1 MSRFRFPVAL
11 SLCLLTVVSQLTSVA
26 AKDIWVSVRTR
37 NFLLVGNANEKDVKE
52 IGVKL
57 EQFREVFTR
66 FFPNTKFKTPVPTT
80 VMVFK
85 NASSYAPF
93 KIREQSS
100 GHFQSGLD
108 VNYIALRADIKNDG
122 FSVIFHEFTHLLVNN
137 NFKNAPVWFNEGLA
151 EYYSK
156 FYMSEDQRVVLGY
169 PIVNHVLFLRKN
181 KMLPL
186 RTLFAVD
193 HKSPQYNE
201 SDKTSIFYA
210 QSWALVHY
218 LMIGKTGRDE
228 QLNKFIELLNARV
241 PQERAFQEAFGTTLE
256 EMEVELSNYVGQDR
270 YKVRLGNFAGELKVD
285 TTTEATKVSE
295 AEALAYQGDLLL
307 HSSRN
312 KEAYVYLDQAV
323 KLDPNLAMAH
333 ASLGMAYFNE
343 GKTNLAYASLER
355 AVAANSQNY
364 LAHYHYAFVMSR
376 PNDGPS
382 LTMFTPEQAAKIRT
396 HLQKAIALRPDFFE
410 PYNLLAYVSLVTG
423 KDIDES
429 IAMLKRV
436 LSESPEQYNLAYM
449 LGQLY
454 FHKDDF
460 KNAALVLE
468 PVIKSN
474 AGEEVRR
481 HSESLLKTAKT
492 TLEQLARNEA
502 SRQTPAIVV
511 SADTQELKEVVI
523 DPSAQLREALRAPV
537 KGEVRLQGTLV
548 TIECNP
554 KAGLIVFVLKT
565 PSGLLRLMTTS
576 FNNVEMK
583 TWDAAVSGEITCGNR
598 KPEHSVV
605 ACYIPQTAPASTD
618 KRVKT
623 QTNGI
628 LKSIEFVPSDFKLK
642 PPA

>member
-1 MSRFRFPVAL
+1 MRRFRFPVAL
-11 SLCLLTVVSQLTSVA
+11 CLCFLTVASQLTPVA
-26 AKDIWVSVRTR
+26 AKDIWVSVRTK
-37 NFLLVGNANEKDVKE
+37 NFLLVGNANEKDVKQ
-52 IGVKL
+52 IGIKL

-66 FFPNTKFKTPVPTT
+66 FFPKVNFKTPVPTT
-80 VMVFK
+80 VMVFR
-85 NASSYAPF
+85 NATSYAPF

-100 GHFQSGLD
+100 GHFQAGPD
-108 VNYIALRADIKNDG
+108 VNYIALTADIKNEG

-137 NFKNAPVWFNEGLA
+137 SFKNAPVWFNEGLA

-169 PIVNHVLFLRKN
+169 PIVNHVLFLRTN

-256 EMEVELSNYVGQDR
+256 AMELELSNYVGQDR

-285 TTTEATKVSE
+285 TTTEATGLSE
-295 AEALAYQGDLLL
+295 AQALAYQGDLLL
-307 HSSRN
+307 HSNR
-312 KEAYVYLDQAV
+312 KEAYTYLDQAV

-333 ASLGMAYFNE
+333 ASLGMAYFND
-343 GKTNLAYASLER
+343 GKTNAAYASLER

-364 LAHYHYAFVMSR
+364 LAHYHYAFVLSR

-436 LSESPEQYNLAYM
+436 LSESPDQYNLAYM

-454 FHKDDF
+454 FHQDDF
-460 KNAALVLE
+460 KNASLVLE
-468 PVIKSN
+468 QVVNSN

-481 HSESLLKTAKT
+481 HSASLLKTAKT
-492 TLEQLARNEA
+492 TLEQIARNEA
-502 SRQTPAIVV
+502 SKQAPAIVV
-511 SADTQELKEVVI
+511 NGDTQEVKEVMI
-523 DPSAQLREALRAPV
+523 DPSAQLREALRAPAA
-537 KGEVRLQGTLV
+537 GEIRLQGTLV
-548 TIECNP
+548 RIECDP
-554 KAGLIVFVLKT
+554 RAGLIVFVVRT
-565 PSGLLRLMTTS
+565 ASGLLRLTTNS

-583 TWDAAVSGEITCGNR
+583 TWDAAVSGEITCGER

-605 ACYIPQTAPASTD
+605 ACYIPSTAPTTD

>member
-1 MSRFRFPVAL
+1 MRRFRFPIAIC
-11 SLCLLTVVSQLTSVA
+11 LCLLTVVSQLTTVA

-37 NFLLVGNANEKDVKE
+37 NFLLVGNASEKDIKLL
-52 IGVKL
+52 GVKL

-66 FFPNTKFKTPVPTT
+66 FFPKTNFKTPVPTT

-85 NASSYAPF
+85 DGSSYAPF
-93 KIREQSS
+93 KIREKSS
-100 GHFQSGLD
+100 GHFQPGQD
-108 VNYIALRADIKNDG
+108 VNYIALTADIKGDG

-156 FYMSEDQRVVLGY
+156 FHMSEEQRVVLGY
-169 PIVNHVLFLRKN
+169 PIVSHVLHLRKN
-181 KMLPL
+181 KLLPL
-186 RTLFAVD
+186 RTLFEVD
-193 HKSPQYNE
+193 HKAAHYNE
-201 SDKTSIFYA
+201 SDKTSMFYA

-228 QLNKFIELLNARV
+228 QLNKFTELLAARM
-241 PQERAFQEAFGTTLE
+241 PQEQAFKEAFGTTLE
-256 EMEVELSNYVGQDR
+256 AMETELSDYVAQDR

-285 TTTEATKVSE
+285 TTTEATKMSD

-307 HSSRN
+307 HGNRI

-343 GKTNLAYASLER
+343 GKTNAAYASLER

-364 LAHYHYAFVMSR
+364 LTHYHVAYVLTH

-382 LTMFTPEQAAKIRT
+382 LTWFAPEQAVKIRG

-436 LSESPEQYNLAYM
+436 LSESPDEYNLAYM

-460 KNAALVLE
+460 KNASVVLE
-468 PVIKSN
+468 QVVNSN
-474 AGEEVRR
+474 ANEEARR
-481 HSESLLKTAKT
+481 HSASLLKTAKT

-502 SRQTPAIVV
+502 AKLQTPAIAVN
-511 SADTQELKEVVI
+511 ADNQEVKEVVI
-523 DPSAQLREALRAPV
+523 DPSAQLREALRAPAA
-537 KGEVRLQGTLV
+537 GEVRLQGTLV
-548 TIECNP
+548 KIECDP
-554 KAGLIVFVLKT
+554 KGGLVFLVKT
-565 PSGLLRLMTTS
+565 GNELLRLTTAS
-576 FNNVEMK
+576 FNIIEMR
-583 TWDAAVSGEITCGNR
+583 TWDAAVSGEITCGDR
-598 KPEHSVV
+598 KPQHSVV
-605 ACYIPQTAPASTD
+605 ACYIPNTAPVTD
-618 KRVKT
+618 KRVKPSH
-623 QTNGI
+623 GM